1 MYIIHNLFPDT
12 FEKLAQSHL
21 IIETFQKKS
30 GKGLYKGLSPMFD
43 LLVEKYFEISDP
55 QNPDGVISRVR
66 DGKTARYFINL
77 SIPGTL

>member
-1 MYIIHNLFPDT
+1 M
-12 FEKLAQSHL
+12 AQSHL

-30 GKGLYKGLSPMFD
+30 GKGLYKGLSPIFD

-55 QNPDGVISRVR
+55 HNPDGVISRVR

-77 SIPGTL
+77 SIPDIVYAI